1 MQDIKKLPLR
11 LFYYAVGKLYR
22 EDNKI
27 AMRLFRYFPTYR
39 SSFVEIL
46 NQLHRVFRKTSSYDV
61 QGLQI
66 EPTNACNLRC
76 RHCTTQ
82 TGPNS
87 KNKKGFMGLELFKKI
102 IDDNPQV
109 TCLILTLNGEP
120 LTHRKIFDM
129 IRYARDKGIYVSI
142 YSNGMLLNE
151 KNIPMIFESGLS
163 EITFSMEG
171 IGEYYE
177 HNRGKPYKKIES
189 IINKVLEKRNKRG
202 SKLIVVVNA
211 TFDEDIRHANI
222 VKETWEGIVDHVMFE
237 PLMGGSREQRTIP
250 CRTLWRN
257 LVVMWNGDVV
267 PCCVDM
273 YGKLVLGNVNQQSL
287 REIFN
292 SPKAQA
298 LRKRHL
304 RGDFPKVCSSCH
316 SIM

>member
-39 SSFVEIL
+39 SSLVEIR
-46 NQLHRVFRKTSSYDV
+46 NQLHRVFRRTSSYDV
-61 QGLQI
+61 QGVQI
-66 EPTNACNLRC
+66 EPTNICNLRC

-82 TGPNS
+82 KGPN
-87 KNKKGFMGLELFKKI
+87 KTKGFMSLDLFKKI
-102 IDDNPQV
+102 IDDNPQI

-142 YSNGMLLNE
+142 YTNGMLLNDN
-151 KNIPMIFESGLS
+151 NIPRIFESGLS

-177 HNRGKPYKKIES
+177 YNRGKPYDAIKS
-189 IINKVLEKRNKRG
+189 IINKVLEERNKRG
-202 SKLIVVVNA
+202 APLIVVINA
-211 TFDEDIRHANI
+211 TVTEDTRHADI
-222 VKETWEGIVDHVMFE
+222 VKETWKDIVDYVMFE
-237 PLMGGSREQRTIP
+237 PLMGQSSEKRKIP

-257 LVVMWNGDVV
+257 LVVMWNGDVI

-273 YGKLVLGNVNQQSL
+273 YGKLILGNVTQQSL

-304 RGDFPKVCSSCH
+304 RGNFPKVCSSCH

>member
-11 LFYYAVGKLYR
+11 LFYYAVGKLYG
-22 EDNKI
+22 EDDRI

-39 SSFVEIL
+39 SALVEIR
-46 NQLHRVFRKTSSYDV
+46 NQLHRVFRRASSYDV
-61 QGLQI
+61 QGVQI
-66 EPTNACNLRC
+66 EPTNICNLRC

-82 TGPNS
+82 KASN
-87 KNKKGFMGLELFKKI
+87 NKKGFMSLELFKKI
-102 IDDNPQV
+102 LDDNPQI

-120 LTHRKIFDM
+120 LAHRKIFDM

-142 YSNGMLLNE
+142 YTNGMLLNDN
-151 KNIPMIFESGLS
+151 NIPRIFESGLN

-177 HNRGKPYKKIES
+177 YNRGKPYVAIKS
-189 IINKVLEKRNKRG
+189 IINKVLEERNKRG
-202 SKLIVVVNA
+202 APLIVVINA
-211 TFDEDIRHANI
+211 TVTEEIRYANI
-222 VKETWEGIVDHVMFE
+222 VKETWKDIVDYVMFE
-237 PLMGGSREQRTIP
+237 PLMGQSSEQRKLP

-257 LVVMWNGDVV
+257 LVVMWNGDVI

-273 YGKLVLGNVNQQSL
+273 YGKLVLGNVTQQSL

-292 SPKAQA
+292 SPKARA
-298 LRKRHL
+298 LRKHHL
-304 RGDFPKVCSSCH
+304 QGNFPKVCSSCH

>member
-22 EDNKI
+22 EDHKI

-39 SSFVEIL
+39 SSLVEIV
-46 NQLHRVFRKTSSYDV
+46 NQLHRVFRRTSSCDV
-61 QGLQI
+61 QGVQI
-66 EPTNACNLRC
+66 EPTNICNLRC

-82 TGPNS
+82 KGPN
-87 KNKKGFMGLELFKKI
+87 KTKKGFMSLELFKKI
-102 IDDNPQV
+102 IDDNPQI

-120 LTHRKIFDM
+120 LVHRKIFDM

-142 YSNGMLLNE
+142 YTNGMLLND
-151 KNIPMIFESGLS
+151 KNIPRIFESGLS

-177 HNRGKPYKKIES
+177 HNRGKPYEKIES
-189 IINKVLEKRNKRG
+189 IINKVLEERNKRG
-202 SKLIVVVNA
+202 SPLIVVVNA

-222 VKETWEGIVDHVMFE
+222 VKETWEGIVDYVMFE

-273 YGKLVLGNVNQQSL
+273 YGNVPL
-287 REIFN
+287 
-292 SPKAQA
+292 PD
-298 LRKRHL
+298 
-304 RGDFPKVCSSCH
+304 G
-316 SIM
+316 